1 MLEIQKTL
9 YIAFLE
15 GYYTLNIGIK
25 EIMNKNYSITIEGK
39 KDLEKELEILK
50 DRRGEIADK
59 IAEARDFGDLSENA
73 EYDAAREDQ
82 GITETRIAEIEE
94 ILKYAKVIKNSG
106 KGKVQLGSVVEL
118 KLGKKTPTYT
128 VVGPVEANPLESKIS
143 NESPIGKALMGRRI
157 GDSVE
162 IETPKGKL
170 VYEIISIK

>member
-143 NESPIGKALMGRRI
+143 NESPIGKALMGKRI

-170 VYEIISIK
+170 VYEIISLK

>member
-106 KGKVQLGSVVEL
+106 KGKVQLGSVVGL

-143 NESPIGKALMGRRI
+143 NESPIGKALMGKRI

-170 VYEIISIK
+170 VYEIISLK

>member
-1 MLEIQKTL
+1 MLEIQYTL

-170 VYEIISIK
+170 VYEIISLK

>member
-15 GYYTLNIGIK
+15 GYNTLNIGIK

-106 KGKVQLGSVVEL
+106 KGKVQLGSVVGL

-143 NESPIGKALMGRRI
+143 NESPIGKALMNKRI

-170 VYEIISIK
+170 VYEIISLK

>member
-15 GYYTLNIGIK
+15 GYYTLKIGIK
-25 EIMNKNYSITIEGK
+25 EIMNKNYRFTIEGK

-170 VYEIISIK
+170 VYEIISLK

>member
-1 MLEIQKTL
+1 MVCARCIKSVT
-9 YIAFLE
+9 
-15 GYYTLNIGIK
+15 GIFRSVDADLK
-25 EIMNKNYSITIEGK
+25 SIKLGV
-39 KDLEKELEILK
+39 
-50 DRRGEIADK
+50 
-59 IAEARDFGDLSENA
+59 
-73 EYDAAREDQ
+73 
-82 GITETRIAEIEE
+82 AEIEE

-143 NESPIGKALMGRRI
+143 NESPIGKALMGKRI

-170 VYEIISIK
+170 VYEIISLK

>member
-1 MLEIQKTL
+1 MKKLFQ
-9 YIAFLE
+9 
-15 GYYTLNIGIK
+15 
-25 EIMNKNYSITIEGK
+25 ITNQGK
-39 KDLEKELEILK
+39 KELELELSELK
-50 DRRGEIADK
+50 GRRIDVADK
-59 IAEARDFGDLSENA
+59 IAEARDFGDLTENA
-73 EYDAAREDQ
+73 EYELAREEQ
-82 GITETRIAEIEE
+82 GLLETRIAEIEE

-170 VYEIISIK
+170 VYEIISLK

>member
-15 GYYTLNIGIK
+15 GYNTLNIGIK

-106 KGKVQLGSVVEL
+106 KGKVQLGSVVGL

-143 NESPIGKALMGRRI
+143 NESPIGKALMGKRI

-170 VYEIISIK
+170 VYEIISLK

>member
-1 MLEIQKTL
+1 MVEIQKTL

-170 VYEIISIK
+170 VYEIISLK

>member
-170 VYEIISIK
+170 VYEIISLK

>member
-106 KGKVQLGSVVEL
+106 KGKVQLGSIVEL

-170 VYEIISIK
+170 VYEIISLK

>member
-15 GYYTLNIGIK
+15 GYYTLNLGIK

-143 NESPIGKALMGRRI
+143 NESPIGKALMGKRI

-170 VYEIISIK
+170 VYEIISLK

>member
-106 KGKVQLGSVVEL
+106 KGKVQLGSVVGL

-170 VYEIISIK
+170 VYEIISLK